1 MYPSRKQQDAIR
13 RHIGACRFV
22 YNWALE
28 KKIQLYSEE
37 KKSISWYELNN
48 MLPDLKGEH
57 VWLKDVNAQ
66 SLQQAV
72 RRVDLAFK
80 HFFRRLKLGGKAG
93 FPKFKSKRRPIQSF
107 DIPQSFK
114 VEFSSKHVRL
124 PRIGRVKTNFH
135 RKFNGVP
142 KRAVVSETATKKFFI
157 SIVLD
162 DCIVPPEK
170 SPFSNETTIGFDL
183 GIMHFG
189 TTSNTEKIPNPKYL
203 EKSILRLKVLQKRLS
218 RKSKNS
224 KNREKARIRVA
235 KTHEKIRNQRM
246 DYLHKISKRLVH
258 ENQGIVVERLN
269 VSGMVQNRY
278 LARAINDVG
287 WSTFITL
294 LQYKC
299 EWYGKT
305 LIRIGRFEPTSK
317 LCSRCGWRNEGLTL
331 SDRTWICQ
339 ECHIEH
345 DRDINAAINIKKLGL
360 SNYSPWEPGVEPVN
374 QSASADGMKQEI
386 TESTQW

>member
-28 KKIQLYSEE
+28 RKIKLYAEE
-37 KKSISWYELNN
+37 KKAVSWYELNN
-48 MLPDLKGEH
+48 MLPDLKKEY

-66 SLQQAV
+66 SLQQAI
-72 RRVDLAFK
+72 RRVDLAFN
-80 HFFRRLKLGGKAG
+80 HFFRRLKQGEKPG
-93 FPKFKSKRRPIQSF
+93 FPKFKSKRIRVQSF
-107 DIPQSFK
+107 DIPQSFT
-114 VEFSSKHVRL
+114 VEFSNKRVRL
-124 PRIGRVKTNFH
+124 PRIGQIKTNFH
-135 RKFNGVP
+135 RKFIGTP
-142 KRAVVSETATKKFFI
+142 KRAVVSETTTKKFFI

-162 DCIVPPEK
+162 DCIAPPEK
-170 SPFSNETTIGFDL
+170 SPFNKESTIGFDL
-183 GIMHFG
+183 GITHFG
-189 TTSNTEKIPNPKYL
+189 TISNAEKIPNPKYL
-203 EKSILRLKVLQKRLS
+203 ERSILRLKVLQKRLS

-224 KNREKARIRVA
+224 KNREKARLRIA

-246 DYLHKISKRLVH
+246 DFLHKISKRLVH
-258 ENQGIVVERLN
+258 ENQGIVVESLN
-269 VSGMVQNRY
+269 VSRMVLNRY

-287 WSTFITL
+287 WSTFVTL

-317 LCSRCGWRNEGLTL
+317 LCSRCGWRNEDLTL
-331 SDRTWICQ
+331 SDRNWICQ
-339 ECHIEH
+339 ECGTEH

-360 SNYSPWEPGVEPVN
+360 TIYAPWEPGIEPVN
-374 QSASADGMKQEI
+374 QSALVDGMKQEA
-386 TESTQW
+386 TENIQ